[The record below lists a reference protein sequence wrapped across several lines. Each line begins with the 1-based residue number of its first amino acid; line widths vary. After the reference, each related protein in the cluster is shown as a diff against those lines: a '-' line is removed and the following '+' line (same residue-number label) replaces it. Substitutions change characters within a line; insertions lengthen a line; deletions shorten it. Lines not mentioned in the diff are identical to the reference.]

1 MRKDAMAAQ
10 RFEPAPDDLVRQYR
24 REIARI
30 LEVLGHPEAI
40 VTEETRLSDFP
51 LREEPDMPTVME
63 VEIATGIRVEPLDR
77 LVDIA
82 RRMRQLA
89 DRQIAAGTPE
99 ARHAW
104 VDWLGERDAA
114 ALLLTLMQAIER
126 GDAVESLKAMVDGW
140 RRNALK
146 ALAADDYR
154 ASVDG
159 YLEVSVDAR
168 LYLLARPELMRHLA
182 DLEDEDDRRHLPGP

>member
-1 MRKDAMAAQ
+1 MPQDRDDAASTAQ
-10 RFEPAPDDLVRQYR
+10 VVHYR
-24 REIARI
+24 REIQRI
-30 LEVLGHPEAI
+30 LGVLGHPEAF
-40 VTEETRLSDFP
+40 VTDASILSDFP
-51 LREEPDMPTVME
+51 LREEPSTPTVTE
-63 VEIATGIRVEPLDR
+63 LTSALGIRVEPQHR

-114 ALLLTLMQAIER
+114 ALLLTLMRAIDE
-126 GDAVESLKAMVDGW
+126 GDDVEHLKAMIDGW
-140 RRNALK
+140 RRNALE

-154 ASVDG
+154 ADVDA
-159 YLEVSVDAR
+159 YLEVSADAR
-168 LYLLARPELMRHLA
+168 LYLLARPALLRHLE
-182 DLEDEDDRRHLPGP
+182 DLEDEDDACPES

>member
-1 MRKDAMAAQ
+1 MEDFRH
-10 RFEPAPDDLVRQYR
+10 YR
-24 REIARI
+24 REIRQI
-30 LEVLGHPEAI
+30 LEILGHPEAV

-51 LREEPDMPTVME
+51 LREEPDTPTVME
-63 VEIATGIRVEPLDR
+63 VEIATGIRARPQHR

-114 ALLLTLMQAIER
+114 ALLLTLMQAIDE
-126 GDAVESLKAMVDGW
+126 GEAVESLKAMVDGW
-140 RRNALK
+140 RRNALE
-146 ALAADDYR
+146 ALAANDYR
-154 ASVDG
+154 ADVDH
-159 YLEVSVDAR
+159 YLEVSVNAR
-168 LYLLARPELMRHLA
+168 LYLLARPELLRHLE
-182 DLEDEDDRRHLPGP
+182 DLEGEEDDACPEP

>member
-1 MRKDAMAAQ
+1 MEDIRH
-10 RFEPAPDDLVRQYR
+10 YR
-24 REIARI
+24 REISQI
-30 LEVLGHPEAI
+30 LDILGHPQAVI
-40 VTEETRLSDFP
+40 TEETRLSDFP
-51 LREEPDMPTVME
+51 LREEPDTSTVTE
-63 VEIATGIRVEPLDR
+63 LTIELGIRVEPQHR

-114 ALLLTLMQAIER
+114 ALLLTLMRAIDE

-140 RRNALK
+140 RRNALE
-146 ALAADDYR
+146 ALAANDYR
-154 ASVDG
+154 ADVDK

-168 LYLLARPELMRHLA
+168 LYLLARPALLRHLE
-182 DLEDEDDRRHLPGP
+182 DLEDEDDDAFLES